1 MNSEQLFEKSKIYV
15 PGGVHSPVRSFKG
28 LHTTPRFINRGKG
41 AILWDEENKNYID
54 FCMSFGP
61 LIHGHQDPEIKEAI
75 IKALDNGWTFGA
87 CEKYSLEV
95 AEYIVNRISFI
106 DQIRFMNSGTE
117 AVMTA
122 VRLARGYTGKSKIIK
137 FNGCY
142 HGHLDAMLIKA
153 GSGLAGTAE
162 ASSKGVT
169 EKLIKAGSGLAGT
182 AEASSKGVTEKQ
194 ASDTLICEL
203 GDLEEVKK
211 IFTDHPNQIA
221 GIFVEP
227 LPANNGLLI
236 QTTEFLQ
243 GLRDLC
249 TKYNALLVFDEV
261 ISGFRVG
268 FGGMAEKT
276 GVIPDLVTYGKII
289 GGGMPVGAVAG
300 KKEMMEF
307 LAPVGPVYQAGTLS
321 GNPVAMAAG
330 LVNLKKL
337 TSSAYDKLE
346 SYSHSIVEILKDWMN
361 KNGFED
367 FQVVRYGSLFYPIS
381 THKKLTKISD
391 LPENMNDRFKA
402 LFKVLLEKGIYLAPN
417 GYEVGFVSISH
428 NEEVQEELK
437 KRLWS

>member
-1 MNSEQLFEKSKIYV
+1 MNSEELFKKSLELV

-41 AILWDEENKNYID
+41 AYIWDEEGKDYVD

-87 CEKYSLEV
+87 CEKYSLEL
-95 AEYIVNRISFI
+95 AEFIVGKISFI
-106 DQIRFMNSGTE
+106 EQIRFVNSGTE

-122 VRLARGYTGKSKIIK
+122 VRLARGITGKSKIVK

-169 EKLIKAGSGLAGT
+169 EKQAG
-182 AEASSKGVTEKQ
+182 
-194 ASDTLICEL
+194 DTLICEL
-203 GDLEEVKK
+203 GNLAEVKSVFEAHSQDIAA
-211 IFTDHPNQIA
+211 IFI
-221 GIFVEP
+221 EP
-227 LPANNGLLI
+227 LPANNGLLV
-236 QTTEFLQ
+236 QEESFLQ

-249 TKYNALLVFDEV
+249 TKYGALLVFDEV
-261 ISGFRVG
+261 ISGFRIG

-276 GVIPDLVTYGKII
+276 GIHPDLVTYGKII

-300 KKEMMEF
+300 PRKFMEF

-337 TSSAYDKLE
+337 TPAAYEKLE
-346 SYSHSIVEILKDWMN
+346 NNSASVVSLMQEWMN

-367 FQVVRYGSLFYPIS
+367 YQVLRYGSLFYPIS
-381 THKKLTKISD
+381 TKNKLTSILD
-391 LPENMNDRFKA
+391 LPTNMGERFRA
-402 LFKVLLEKGIYLAPN
+402 LFEKFLNKGIYLAPN
-417 GYEVGFVSISH
+417 GYEVGFASLAH
-428 NEEVQEELK
+428 DQNVQEDLK

>member
-1 MNSEQLFEKSKIYV
+1 MNNKELFEKSLKYV

-41 AILWDEENKNYID
+41 AHIVDEENKDYID

-87 CEKYSLEV
+87 CEKYSLEL
-95 AEYIVNRISFI
+95 AEYIVNKISFI
-106 DQIRFMNSGTE
+106 EQIRFMNSGTE

-122 VRLARGYTGKSKIIK
+122 VRLARGITGKSKIIK

-169 EKLIKAGSGLAGT
+169 SHQ
-182 AEASSKGVTEKQ
+182 AE
-194 ASDTLICEL
+194 DTLICEL
-203 GDLEEVKK
+203 GNLDEVKK
-211 IFTDHPNQIA
+211 IFDDHKGQVA
-221 GIFVEP
+221 AIFIEP

-236 QTTEFLQ
+236 QTDEFLK

-249 TKYNALLVFDEV
+249 TKNDALLVFDEV
-261 ISGFRVG
+261 ISGFRIG

-276 GVIPDLVTYGKII
+276 GITPDLVTYGKII

-300 KKEMMEF
+300 PRKFMEF
-307 LAPVGPVYQAGTLS
+307 LAPIGPVYQAGTLS

-330 LVNLKKL
+330 LVNCKKL
-337 TSSAYDKLE
+337 TPAAYEKLE
-346 SYSHSIVEILKDWMN
+346 QNSINVVAIMQDWMN

-367 FQVVRYGSLFYPIS
+367 YQIIRYGSLFYPIP
-381 THKKLTKISD
+381 THKKLTNITE
-391 LPENMNDRFKA
+391 LPLNMGERFYK
-402 LFKVLLEKGIYLAPN
+402 LFETFLNKGIYLAPN
-417 GYEVGFVSISH
+417 GYEVGFVSLAH
-428 NEEVQEELK
+428 DEKVQEELK
-437 KRLWS
+437 QRLWK

>member
-1 MNSEQLFEKSKIYV
+1 MNSNELFQKSLKYV

-41 AILWDEENKNYID
+41 AYIWDEDGKNYID

-87 CEKYSLEV
+87 CEKYSLET

-106 DQIRFMNSGTE
+106 EQIRFMSSGTE

-122 VRLARGYTGKSKIIK
+122 VRLARGITGRSKIIK

-169 EKLIKAGSGLAGT
+169 TQQAG
-182 AEASSKGVTEKQ
+182 
-194 ASDTLICEL
+194 DTLICEL
-203 GDLEEVKK
+203 GNLEEVQQVF
-211 IFTDHPNQIA
+211 IDHKDQIA
-221 GIFVEP
+221 AIFIEP

-236 QTTEFLQ
+236 QTAEFLK
-243 GLRDLC
+243 GLREICDKNC
-249 TKYNALLVFDEV
+249 ALLVFDEV
-261 ISGFRVG
+261 ISGFRIG

-276 GVIPDLVTYGKII
+276 GITPDLVTYGKII

-300 KKEMMEF
+300 PKKFMEF

-337 TSSAYDKLE
+337 TPEAYERLNTQTTKVVSVLKEWMDK
-346 SYSHSIVEILKDWMN
+346 H
-361 KNGFED
+361 GFAD
-367 FQVVRYGSLFYPIS
+367 YQTIQYGSLFWPIS
-381 THKKLTKISD
+381 THEKLNNITQ
-391 LPENMNDRFKA
+391 LPTNMNERFYE
-402 LFKVLLEKGIYLAPN
+402 LFKVMLEKGIYLAPN
-417 GYEVGFVSISH
+417 AYEVGFGSLALTD
-428 NEEVQEELK
+428 EVIADLK
-437 KRLWS
+437 HRLWN

>member
-1 MNSEQLFEKSKIYV
+1 MNSNELFQKSLQYV

-41 AILWDEENKNYID
+41 AYIWDEDGKNYID

-75 IKALDNGWTFGA
+75 IKALENGWTFGA
-87 CEKYSLEV
+87 CEKYSLET
-95 AEYIVNRISFI
+95 AEFIVNKISFI
-106 DQIRFMNSGTE
+106 EQIRFMSSGTE

-122 VRLARGYTGKSKIIK
+122 VRLARGITGRSKIIK

-169 EKLIKAGSGLAGT
+169 SMQAG
-182 AEASSKGVTEKQ
+182 
-194 ASDTLICEL
+194 DTLICEL
-203 GDLEEVKK
+203 GDLDEVKK
-211 IFTDHPNQIA
+211 VFEDHKDQIA
-221 GIFVEP
+221 AIFIEP

-236 QTTEFLQ
+236 QTNEFLQ
-243 GLRDLC
+243 GLREICDKHC
-249 TKYNALLVFDEV
+249 ALLVFDEV
-261 ISGFRVG
+261 ISGFRIG

-276 GVIPDLVTYGKII
+276 GIIPDLVTYGKII

-300 KKEMMEF
+300 PRKFMEF

-337 TSSAYDKLE
+337 TPQAYEKLNSQTTKVVAVMKE
-346 SYSHSIVEILKDWMN
+346 WMN

-367 FQVVRYGSLFYPIS
+367 YQTIQYGSLFWPIS
-381 THKKLTKISD
+381 THDKLSNITQ
-391 LPENMNDRFKA
+391 LPQNMNERFYK
-402 LFKVLLEKGIYLAPN
+402 LFETMLNKGIYLAPN
-417 GYEVGFVSISH
+417 AYEVGFGSLAHDEKVI
-428 NEEVQEELK
+428 EDLK
-437 KRLWS
+437 SRLWN

>member
-1 MNSEQLFEKSKIYV
+1 MNSEELFKKSLKYV

-41 AILWDEENKNYID
+41 AYIWDEDGKNYVD

-61 LIHGHQDPEIKEAI
+61 LIHGHQDAEIKEAI

-87 CEKYSLEV
+87 CEKYSLEL
-95 AEYIVNRISFI
+95 AEYIVERIPFI
-106 DQIRFMNSGTE
+106 EQIRFMNSGTE

-122 VRLARGYTGKSKIIK
+122 VRLARGITGRAKIIK

-153 GSGLAGTAE
+153 GSGLAGEAE

-169 EKLIKAGSGLAGT
+169 QMQAG
-182 AEASSKGVTEKQ
+182 
-194 ASDTLICEL
+194 DTLICEL
-203 GDLEEVKK
+203 GDLNEVKEVFERYPNDIAA
-211 IFTDHPNQIA
+211 IFI
-221 GIFVEP
+221 EP

-236 QTTEFLQ
+236 QDNAFLQ

-249 TKYNALLVFDEV
+249 TKYKAMLVFDEV
-261 ISGFRVG
+261 ISGFRIG

-276 GVIPDLVTYGKII
+276 GITPDLVTYGKII

-300 KKEMMEF
+300 KKAFMEF
-307 LAPVGPVYQAGTLS
+307 LAPLGPVYQAGTLS

-337 TSSAYDKLE
+337 DQKAYEVLDQNTEAVVKIMKE
-346 SYSHSIVEILKDWMN
+346 WMH

-367 FQVVRYGSLFYPIS
+367 YEILHYGSLFYPIP
-381 THKKLTKISD
+381 TKDKLTNITQ
-391 LPENMNDRFKA
+391 LPGNMGERFKL
-402 LFKVLLEKGIYLAPN
+402 LFEKFLNKGIYLAPN
-417 GYEVGFVSISH
+417 GYEVGFVSLSH
-428 NEEVQEELK
+428 TKNVQDDLK
-437 KRLWS
+437 ERLWS

>member
-1 MNSEQLFEKSKIYV
+1 MNNKELFEKSLKYV

-41 AILWDEENKNYID
+41 AKIWDEEGKEYID

-75 IKALDNGWTFGA
+75 IGALDNGWTFGA
-87 CEKYSLEV
+87 CEKYSLEL
-95 AEYIVNRISFI
+95 AEYIVEKISFI
-106 DQIRFMNSGTE
+106 EQIRFVNSGTE

-122 VRLARGYTGKSKIIK
+122 VRLARGITGRSKIIK

-169 EKLIKAGSGLAGT
+169 EKQAG
-182 AEASSKGVTEKQ
+182 
-194 ASDTLICEL
+194 DTLICEL

-211 IFTDHPNQIA
+211 VFEDHKDQIA
-221 GIFVEP
+221 CIFIEP

-236 QTTEFLQ
+236 QSQQFLQ

-249 TKYNALLVFDEV
+249 TKNNALLIFDEV
-261 ISGFRVG
+261 ISGFRIG

-276 GVIPDLVTYGKII
+276 GISPDLVTYGKII

-300 KKEMMEF
+300 PRKFMEF

-337 TSSAYDKLE
+337 TPVAYEKLE
-346 SYSHSIVEILKDWMN
+346 VNTKNIVAIFKEWMD

-367 FQVVRYGSLFYPIS
+367 YQTIQFGSLFYPIS
-381 THKKLTKISD
+381 THDKLTNITQ
-391 LPENMNDRFKA
+391 LPKNMNERFYK
-402 LFKVLLEKGIYLAPN
+402 LFEQMLNKGIYLAPN
-417 GYEVGFVSISH
+417 AYEVGFCSLAHDEKIQT
-428 NEEVQEELK
+428 EIKE
-437 KRLWS
+437 RLWR

>member
-1 MNSEQLFEKSKIYV
+1 MKNKELFEKSLKYV

-41 AILWDEENKNYID
+41 AHIVDEEEKDFID

-61 LIHGHQDPEIKEAI
+61 LIHGHQDPDIKEAI

-87 CEKYSLEV
+87 CEKYSLQL
-95 AEYIVNRISFI
+95 AEYIVSRISFI
-106 DQIRFMNSGTE
+106 EQIRFTNSGTE
-117 AVMTA
+117 AVMAA
-122 VRLARGYTGKSKIIK
+122 VRLARGITGRSKIIK

-169 EKLIKAGSGLAGT
+169 ER
-182 AEASSKGVTEKQ
+182 Q

-211 IFTDHPNQIA
+211 VFEDHKEQIA
-221 GIFVEP
+221 AIFIEP

-236 QTTEFLQ
+236 QTNEFLQ
-243 GLRDLC
+243 GLRELC
-249 TKYNALLVFDEV
+249 DKHCALLVFDEV
-261 ISGFRVG
+261 ISGFRIG

-276 GVIPDLVTYGKII
+276 GITPDLVTYGKII

-300 KKEMMEF
+300 PKKFMEF
-307 LAPVGPVYQAGTLS
+307 LAPIGSVYQAGTLS

-330 LVNLKKL
+330 LVNCQKL
-337 TSSAYDKLE
+337 THSAYEKLE
-346 SYSHSIVEILKDWMN
+346 QYSINVVAIMQDWMN

-367 FQVVRYGSLFYPIS
+367 YQIIRYGSLFYPIP
-381 THKKLTKISD
+381 THNKLTNITQ
-391 LPENMNDRFKA
+391 LPHNMGERFYK
-402 LFKVLLEKGIYLAPN
+402 LFETFLNKGIYLAPN
-417 GYEVGFVSISH
+417 GYEVGFVSLAH
-428 NEEVQEELK
+428 DEKVQEELK
-437 KRLWS
+437 QRLWK

>member
-1 MNSEQLFEKSKIYV
+1 MNSNQLFEKSLKFV

-41 AILWDEENKNYID
+41 AFIWDEDGKDYID

-61 LIHGHQDPEIKEAI
+61 LIHGHQDQEIKESI
-75 IKALDNGWTFGA
+75 IKALDNGWSFGA
-87 CEKYSLEV
+87 CEKYSLEL
-95 AEYIVNRISFI
+95 AEYIVNKIPFI
-106 DQIRFMNSGTE
+106 EQIRFVNSGTE

-122 VRLARGYTGKSKIIK
+122 VRLARGITSRAKIVK

-169 EKLIKAGSGLAGT
+169 EQQAG
-182 AEASSKGVTEKQ
+182 
-194 ASDTLICEL
+194 DTLICEL
-203 GDLEEVKK
+203 GNLDEVKTVFETHGK
-211 IFTDHPNQIA
+211 DIAAIFI
-221 GIFVEP
+221 EP
-227 LPANNGLLI
+227 LPANNGLLV
-236 QTTEFLQ
+236 QEQSFLQ
-243 GLRDLC
+243 GLRNLC
-249 TKYNALLVFDEV
+249 TQYGALLVFDEV
-261 ISGFRVG
+261 ISGFRIG
-268 FGGMAEKT
+268 FGGMSETT
-276 GVIPDLVTYGKII
+276 GIHPDLVTYGKII

-300 KKEMMEF
+300 PRKFMEF

-337 TSSAYDKLE
+337 TPEAYEKLE
-346 SYSHSIVEILKDWMN
+346 ANSIAVVALLQEWMD

-367 FQVVRYGSLFYPIS
+367 YQIIRFGSLFYPIP
-381 THKKLTKISD
+381 TKKKLTNILD
-391 LPENMNDRFKA
+391 LPANMGERFKA
-402 LFKVLLEKGIYLAPN
+402 LFEVLLNKGIYLAPN
-417 GYEVGFVSISH
+417 GYEVGFVSLAHDES
-428 NEEVQEELK
+428 VQQELK